1 MKTLDYVIFWAVLSL
16 VMVPIFLGLMTDKI
30 SYGIFAISWAAMW
43 WAIFT
48 RTDCGKKAFR
58 KGYRIASSIMGD
70 CDV

>member
-1 MKTLDYVIFWAVLSL
+1 MKTISYIAFWAVLSL
-16 VMVPIFLGLMTDKI
+16 VMVPIFLGLMTDQI
-30 SYGIFAISWAAMW
+30 SYVILAIAWGAMW

-58 KGYRIASSIMGD
+58 KGYRIACSIMGD